1 MANLSA
7 PSLKKFL
14 EHVANIFNITKY
26 DGKWLRMEDKKLYK
40 KQLEFN
46 GRIGYTTGGAHPE
59 NFKWG
64 GGLKKNSIPHSKA
77 DSEKL
82 SIVIEQLLQHS

>member
-64 GGLKKNSIPHSKA
+64 GGGGGGVQKKTRSRTPKRIQKN
-77 DSEKL
+77 
-82 SIVIEQLLQHS
+82 